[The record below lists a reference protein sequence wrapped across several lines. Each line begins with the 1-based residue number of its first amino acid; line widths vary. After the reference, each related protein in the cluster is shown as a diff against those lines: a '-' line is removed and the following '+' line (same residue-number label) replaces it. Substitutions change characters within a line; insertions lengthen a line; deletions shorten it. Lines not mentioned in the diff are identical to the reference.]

1 VIYVTDQSTPVI
13 VGLVLIDGSTILLPG
28 NVKLSFMVVVTRMET
43 ISKLKQNVPD
53 NVKVSFYYSLWFTV
67 WRLSFLPY
75 VSGMNQP
82 SPKVLGLVA

>member
-28 NVKLSFMVVVTRMET
+28 DVKLSFMVVVTRMET

-53 NVKVSFYYSLWFTV
+53 NVKVSFYYSL
-67 WRLSFLPY
+67 SFNAYSY
-75 VSGMNQP
+75 V
-82 SPKVLGLVA
+82 LVFCRMYQA

>member
-28 NVKLSFMVVVTRMET
+28 DVKLSFMVVVTRMET

-53 NVKVSFYYSLWFTV
+53 NVKVSFYYSLLF
-67 WRLSFLPY
+67 
-75 VSGMNQP
+75 N
-82 SPKVLGLVA
+82 A